1 VLVTAQL
8 LTFAASALTRSAHA
22 ESAEVGRAASPTPA
36 RVLVMREG
44 DGPRSEF
51 AQRVER
57 ALHRSLSELSFTVGQ
72 SALPFHDAQ
81 LAAGCSGGVRECGS
95 QVAAGL
101 DSEELV
107 VSTIEDAPHLRHAT
121 LRLLRFAPHGPPRA
135 GAAQL
140 PREPDQELSLTV
152 FALVESLFAD
162 RARTPAVRAA
172 SAAPPTALAEPSA
185 SAVPPHASPLAQS
198 TASEDYV
205 ASVARAQQRR
215 RLLAIGWPAVSI
227 GAGLLVGGLVAN
239 LSAQRE
245 SEAYESVAPSSRG
258 QVDAKLAHYRAAED
272 KAQTAR
278 ILWGVGGG
286 LAAAGVFVLLWERF
300 APASDRKLQKSAVRK
315 RGAGVTAGLSASASP
330 HGLALAWSTDL

>member
-1 VLVTAQL
+1 M
-8 LTFAASALTRSAHA
+8 
-22 ESAEVGRAASPTPA
+22 PA

-44 DGPRSEF
+44 DGPRSEL

-57 ALHRSLSELSFTVGQ
+57 ALHRSLSELSFEVSQ
-72 SALPFHDAQ
+72 STLPFHDAQ

-95 QVAAGL
+95 QVAAAL

-121 LRLLRFAPHGPPRA
+121 LRLLRFAPRGQPRA

-152 FALVESLFAD
+152 FALVESVFAD
-162 RARTPAVRAA
+162 RARTPAARGA
-172 SAAPPTALAEPSA
+172 SAAPATALAEPSA
-185 SAVPPHASPLAQS
+185 APVPPQSPPLAQS

-215 RLLAIGWPAVSI
+215 RLLAIGWPALTA

-239 LSAQRE
+239 LAAHRE
-245 SEAYESVAPSSRG
+245 GDAYEAIVAPGSPTE
-258 QVDAKLAHYRAAED
+258 VDAKLAHYRAAED

-315 RGAGVTAGLSASASP
+315 RGAGLTAGLSASASP
-330 HGLALAWSTDL
+330 HGLALAWATDL